1 MATLEPNSESS
12 TVSPGAK
19 RTGPK
24 GEQVFRR
31 KLVKHLLRYFYL
43 LMLVGLTVS
52 MPMSFVERA
61 QLHHHIDLGS
71 ELFMLIFILGINIL
85 ILPSAFFEVN
95 GIIFSEDGLKIQT
108 MLFPVRVP
116 FDQIVSFTAPNYLVW
131 AVLRTKRGFY
141 LINRKD
147 IANFDELYGLL
158 APKLPSASL

>member
-1 MATLEPNSESS
+1 MATPEPNSESS
-12 TVSPGAK
+12 TVSSGAK

-24 GEQVFRR
+24 VEHVFRR
-31 KLVKHLLRYFYL
+31 RLIKHLLRYFYL

-52 MPMSFVERA
+52 MPMSLIERA

-71 ELFMLIFILGINIL
+71 ELFMLFFILGINIL
-85 ILPSAFFEVN
+85 ILPSAFFEVH
-95 GIIFSEDGLKIQT
+95 GIIFSEDGLKIET
-108 MLFPVRVP
+108 MFFPVRVP
-116 FDQIVSFTAPNYLVW
+116 FDQIVTFAVPNYLIW

-158 APKLPSASL
+158 APKLPSESL